1 MRLRKALFVLPNLF
15 TASSIFCGFYAIT
28 LCAAGD
34 ARPDRYYQAAIA
46 ILFAMFF
53 DGADGRVARLT
64 KTQSEFG
71 MQLDSL
77 ADVISFGVA
86 PALLL
91 YKWALQPLGFW
102 GLFLS
107 FAFSACG
114 AMRLARFN
122 ILANRHPAAMS
133 FFVGLPIPLAAGMV
147 IALVIVNGHNAQ
159 SIPVWPI
166 AAVGL
171 GLSYLMVSNIRYRT
185 FKETHLSRR
194 KGAIL
199 IALAAIVVVAGLL
212 VQPAIALFAAIAGY
226 ILLGLAEGGVR
237 IGQRRLERRRAR
249 RLERA
254 LMASDAAD
262 GDGDGDEDDDDEAS
276 DVERFA

>member
-28 LCAAGD
+28 LCAAGES
-34 ARPDRYYQAAIA
+34 RPDRYYQAAIA

-86 PALLL
+86 PAMLL

-107 FAFSACG
+107 FLFSACG

-122 ILANRHPAAMS
+122 VLANRHPAAMS

-147 IALVIVNGHNAQ
+147 IALVIVNGRHAQ
-159 SIPVWPI
+159 NVPMLPV

-185 FKETHLSRR
+185 FKETSLSKR
-194 KGAIL
+194 KGTIL
-199 IALAAIVVVAGLL
+199 VALAGVVIAAGLL
-212 VQPAIALFAAIAGY
+212 YQPAIALFAAITGY
-226 ILLGLAEGGVR
+226 ILIGLAEGGVR
-237 IGQRRLERRRAR
+237 FGQRRLERRRTR

-254 LMASDAAD
+254 RADQAAAD
-262 GDGDGDEDDDDEAS
+262 QEEDEEEDEETGD
-276 DVERFA
+276 FA

>member
-28 LCAAGD
+28 LCAAGES
-34 ARPDRYYQAAIA
+34 RPDRYYQAAIA

-64 KTQSEFG
+64 KTQSEF
-71 MQLDSL
+71 DSL

-102 GLFLS
+102 GVFLA
-107 FAFSACG
+107 FLFSACG

-122 ILANRHPAAMS
+122 ILANRHPTAMS

-147 IALVIVNGHNAQ
+147 IALVIVNGRHAQ
-159 SIPVWPI
+159 NVPMWPI

-185 FKETHLSRR
+185 FKETRLSRR

-199 IALAAIVVVAGLL
+199 VSLLCVGMVAGLL
-212 VQPAIALFAAIAGY
+212 VQPTIALFAAITSY
-226 ILLGLAEGGVR
+226 VLLGIAEGGMR
-237 IGQRRLERRRAR
+237 FGQRRL
-249 RLERA
+249 
-254 LMASDAAD
+254 ASSCSPPAT
-262 GDGDGDEDDDDEAS
+262 S
-276 DVERFA
+276 S

>member
-34 ARPDRYYQAAIA
+34 SHPDRYYQAAIA

-64 KTQSEFG
+64 RTQSEFG
-71 MQLDSL
+71 MQFDSL

-102 GLFLS
+102 GLFLA
-107 FAFSACG
+107 FLFSACG

-122 ILANRHPAAMS
+122 LLANRHPTAMA
-133 FFVGLPIPLAAGMV
+133 FFMGLPIPLAAGMV
-147 IALVIVNGHNAQ
+147 IALVIVNGRHAQ
-159 SIPVWPI
+159 NIPVLPM
-166 AAVGL
+166 AGVVL

-199 IALAAIVVVAGLL
+199 VGLAGIVIVAALL
-212 VQPAIALFAAIAGY
+212 VQPAVALVGAMTGY
-226 ILLGLAEGGVR
+226 ILIGLAEGGVR
-237 IGQRRLERRRAR
+237 LGRRRLERRRNR
-249 RLERA
+249 RLEA
-254 LMASDAAD
+254 QAAVDADA
-262 GDGDGDEDDDDEAS
+262 DEDDEADD
-276 DVERFA
+276 VGTFA

>member
-34 ARPDRYYQAAIA
+34 ARPDRFYQAAIA

-107 FAFSACG
+107 FLFSACG

-122 ILANRHPAAMS
+122 ILANRHPTAMN

-147 IALVIVNGHNAQ
+147 IALVIVNGHHAQ
-159 SIPVWPI
+159 NVPVLPI

-185 FKETHLSRR
+185 FKETHLSKR
-194 KGAIL
+194 KGVIL
-199 IALAAIVVVAGLL
+199 LSLAAVVIIAGLL

-237 IGQRRLERRRAR
+237 VGKRRLERRREH
-249 RLERA
+249 RLQHANAQTED
-254 LMASDAAD
+254 DAED
-262 GDGDGDEDDDDEAS
+262 DEDDEDTGDI
-276 DVERFA
+276 ERFA